1 MVPAC
6 LACCSHSFLACCGLV
21 ISLFVIPIIAV
32 VVLIE
37 DLQCCMLGMI
47 ILLSVSQVHML
58 KLSYCFFSQYKIVL
72 FLCLLV
78 SSRNTKLCYSCVF
91 LLLFWINRG
100 YPNPSPNCRIP
111 EMSGF
116 IFFNVFRVSF
126 SKTRISKNPK
136 NPTRN
141 FRVTRTPS
149 HSYTGVVRGRMM

>member
-32 VVLIE
+32 VVSIE

-47 ILLSVSQVHML
+47 ILSMSQVHMFN
-58 KLSYCFFSQYKIVL
+58 LSCCRQYKTV
-72 FLCLLV
+72 FFPCCLAL
-78 SSRNTKLCYSCVF
+78 F
-91 LLLFWINRG
+91 LLLFRVNQG

-116 IFFNVFRVSF
+116 IFFNVFRVLF
-126 SKTRISKNPK
+126 SKTRISK

-141 FRVTRTPS
+141 FRVTRTPTHTAAS
-149 HSYTGVVRGRMM
+149 GQDLHTLSES